1 MWIEYLCGNGN
12 IMQDKLVSRDIMIS
26 CACNLRCMTNELRK
40 ALFGWLVIFS
50 AFASHCAVER
60 NTSRDSKAVFE
71 FLLIDNFNRQFQR
84 GRAVRTNRTGV
95 KVKLQGRHGVEN
107 LQVICSFFCTQMYK
121 NGRKQTL
128 FTATNVK

>member
-1 MWIEYLCGNGN
+1 MWIEYLCENGN

-50 AFASHCAVER
+50 AFASHCAGER

-71 FLLIDNFNRQFQR
+71 FLLIDNFNGDVPS
-84 GRAVRTNRTGV
+84 GRTERVSR
-95 KVKLQGRHGVEN
+95 
-107 LQVICSFFCTQMYK
+107 
-121 NGRKQTL
+121 
-128 FTATNVK
+128 